1 MTDPEMQRRT
11 SRYPRSPSHGTGF
24 RRALSRRPNGYCSGE
39 RMSRFHGFLL
49 AATIASAFMP
59 GVSSALEVGEISS
72 RATLGQTLSANIEL
86 RGLGDLSAEDV
97 VVSLASQ
104 QDFERLGVDRNQ
116 VVTGLRFS
124 SDVGKN
130 GRGVIHVSSARPIQ
144 EPYLN
149 FVVQVVWPQGRVVR
163 EFTLLLDP
171 PSYVATP
178 VSPPKAMPTA
188 AAPAPARQVMP
199 APAAA
204 PVAATAPADS
214 YRIQRNDA
222 LWDIASRN
230 RPSSRVS
237 VMQTMA
243 AIQQLSPNAF
253 VDGNVNRLKVGQVL
267 RLPNEQQARAQVH
280 AQAVAHIES
289 QNAEWKALRQ
299 AAPPQ
304 GRQLDATRKAEAG
317 VAPASAEARDSLRL
331 VSGHKAN
338 AKDKADAEQLAV
350 LQEGLDSANRE
361 GEELRSRISDLQ
373 SQMEK
378 LNKLVEL
385 KDAQIAGLIAR
396 LAEQDKVAKPA
407 QASAG
412 NPAPAAPVAAVPA
425 EPAVAA
431 QAQEGVQHP

>member
-1 MTDPEMQRRT
+1 MGQVFGAPFRAGQTDT
-11 SRYPRSPSHGTGF
+11 
-24 RRALSRRPNGYCSGE
+24 AAGE

-97 VVSLASQ
+97 LVSLASL

-130 GRGVIHVSSARPIQ
+130 GRGVIHVSSERPIQ

-178 VSPPKAMPTA
+178 VTPPQAMPTA
-188 AAPAPARQVMP
+188 ATPVPSRQVTP
-199 APAAA
+199 AL
-204 PVAATAPADS
+204 ATAPAATDS

-253 VDGNVNRLKVGQVL
+253 VDGNINRLKVGQVL
-267 RLPNEQQARAQVH
+267 RLPNEQQARAQAH

-289 QNAEWKALRQ
+289 QNEEWKAQRRTAL
-299 AAPPQ
+299 PP
-304 GRQLDATRKAEAG
+304 GRQLDATKKAEAG
-317 VAPASAEARDSLRL
+317 TAPASAETRDSLRL
-331 VSGHKAN
+331 VSGHKSS

-378 LNKLVEL
+378 LNKLVDL
-385 KDAQIAGLIAR
+385 KDAQIASLIAR

-412 NPAPAAPVAAVPA
+412 NPAPAAPVVAAPA